1 LDRPEEIEGTALETL
16 VFQELLAV
24 NDLLN
29 LGFEL
34 FYWRTATGQ
43 EVDFVLYGES
53 GLIAIEVKRAAS
65 IRSRE
70 LSGLKTFAKDYP
82 ESTRYMFYG
91 GKKRKFVDGIN
102 LIPTDDA
109 LRDLPTLL
117 KQR

>member
-1 LDRPEEIEGTALETL
+1 LG
-16 VFQELLAV
+16 FQELLAV

-53 GLIAIEVKRAAS
+53 GLIAIEVKRASS

-91 GKKRKFVDGIN
+91 GKRRKFRDDIA
-102 LIPTDDA
+102 LIPIEEA
-109 LRDLPTLL
+109 LSDLPTLFK
-117 KQR
+117 KQQTA